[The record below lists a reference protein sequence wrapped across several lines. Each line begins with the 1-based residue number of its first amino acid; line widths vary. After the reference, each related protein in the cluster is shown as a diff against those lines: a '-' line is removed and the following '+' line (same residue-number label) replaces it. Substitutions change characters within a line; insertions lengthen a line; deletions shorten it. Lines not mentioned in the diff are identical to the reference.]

1 MPRTLEG
8 FMALTSHFNL
18 NSKTKSELKG
28 LYIDLFNKLAN
39 REIGQEE
46 HQQLQGALYR
56 VRLCLEY

>member
-1 MPRTLEG
+1 
-8 FMALTSHFNL
+8 MALTSHFNL